1 MKSFSQSK
9 DRHVGLTLMFVF
21 TYSCLLKSCKADM
34 GPVYT
39 FMYSYRKLVLLIE
52 QYHEMVG
59 SVYSY
64 VSSAHTM
71 YSLLR
76 DRNQTSMGSF
86 LPFIWTGPRGSK
98 WNWGSSLSGCF
109 RNLCANTTKVLHC
122 SFMITTLTGF
132 MLDLRTKNYTKEKR
146 QILVQYWLKAADKC
160 YCSQKYN

>member
-1 MKSFSQSK
+1 MKPFSQSK
-9 DRHVGLTLMFVF
+9 VRHVGLTLMFVF
-21 TYSCLLKSCKADM
+21 TYSCLLKSCKADI

-52 QYHEMVG
+52 HYHEMVG

-98 WNWGSSLSGCF
+98 WNWGSSLSGCL
-109 RNLCANTTKVLHC
+109 RNLCVNTRKVLHC

-132 MLDLRTKNYTKEKR
+132 TYLLKMTQKR
-146 QILVQYWLKAADKC
+146 RDRF
-160 YCSQKYN
+160 